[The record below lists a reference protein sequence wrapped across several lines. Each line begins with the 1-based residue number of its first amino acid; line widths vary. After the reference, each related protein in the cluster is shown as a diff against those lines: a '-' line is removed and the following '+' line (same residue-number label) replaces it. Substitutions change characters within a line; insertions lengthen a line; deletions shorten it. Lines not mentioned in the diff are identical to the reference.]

1 MHESSI
7 PERHADAEDAR
18 LDELLAARA
27 RAASDG
33 RLVIDVIIG
42 AALVGAALVWRPF
55 AWVVMGSVGCCLLAF
70 GAWGISD
77 REIRERTRERRVPSG
92 GSDGSSGVTANAL
105 AGRTAAPRDQDS
117 PAGARRRLRVLAVCR
132 AVAVV
137 VGGASGL
144 LLILALC
151 AMALGSWVS

>member
-7 PERHADAEDAR
+7 PEPHADAEDAR

-33 RLVIDVIIG
+33 RLVIDVIVG
-42 AALVGAALVWRPF
+42 AALVGAALVWRPL
-55 AWVVMGSVGCCLLAF
+55 AWVVIGSAGCCVLAF

-77 REIRERTRERRVPSG
+77 REIREQTGDRSLLTEPTPGPG
-92 GSDGSSGVTANAL
+92 GQVSPV
-105 AGRTAAPRDQDS
+105 RAPLRI
-117 PAGARRRLRVLAVCR
+117 RVLTICR

-137 VGGASGL
+137 GGAVSGL